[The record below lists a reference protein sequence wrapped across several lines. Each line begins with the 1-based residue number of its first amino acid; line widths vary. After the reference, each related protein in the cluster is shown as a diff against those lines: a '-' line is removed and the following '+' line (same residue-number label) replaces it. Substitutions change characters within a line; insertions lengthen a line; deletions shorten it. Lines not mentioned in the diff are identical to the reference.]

1 MPTHHDV
8 LDRFARIHTGP
19 PPFDDEGAAAIVA
32 RYFGPDFSGDVGAL
46 SRVPGET
53 DANYTFTIGATQY
66 LLKVSHAADEERI
79 ILQQEVLR
87 HLHTCDLPFGV
98 PRVVDTA
105 AGDHCLRIHVGS
117 GDLIARVLTWLPGH
131 PLGPIEDPAD
141 ELLDDIGSAAAA
153 LAASLDEVELG
164 ARPSPT
170 SHWDL
175 DTGRAVI
182 DTYRDQLPAQ
192 SALLTRV
199 LEITDAALAA
209 AGPLPQALIH
219 NDLNVFNLLATTST
233 HRTRVSGI
241 IDFGDMLIT
250 SRINDLAILIAAVCR
265 GGRNFVTKAARIA
278 AAYHRR
284 RPLTATEIDVLF
296 PLVLLRTAT
305 VLVTTAQLARTDP
318 RHRRT
323 IRPEHLEDLASKDP
337 RVVAAAFRNACGFPR
352 AHDIDRA
359 ARWITESTHRF
370 VPIVDGPVRVT
381 DHSVRSTHFDGVDP
395 LDTTAL
401 TAADT
406 GHAAGGSDTVATI
419 GRYRE
424 PHFTRGG
431 LRTHA
436 ADRDDIILALQ
447 VQAQASTEIL
457 APIAGHA
464 RAGADGV
471 LIIDH
476 TPAGAPVWTRYRG
489 LVDFP
494 MGAVGAGTR
503 IGRTTGPATPVLAQ
517 LLTVDPDT
525 VDVPWFC
532 SSTDIGVFEQ
542 FAPDASALL
551 GADHAARPWAAR
563 LPGSLARRAAHLP
576 RTHPTYFEQPLDM
589 VRAHGCWF
597 FDENG
602 NRYLDALNN
611 VTLLGHC
618 HPRLT
623 AAAARQLGRLQTNS
637 RFVYDALTD
646 YTDALVETLPDGL
659 DVVYML
665 NSGSEANDL
674 ALRMARHVTGRDDIV
689 VIEDAY
695 HGYTSVVSD
704 VSPARYKHYGKPDTT
719 HAVPNPDRYRGAYGY
734 DDPDAGMKYAREVIA
749 EFDRLIAEG
758 RPPAAFI
765 YEALLAGGGQVVLP
779 PNYLAP
785 IHAAARER
793 GILTIADEVQVGFGR
808 LGSAFWGFQT
818 QGPHVVPDF
827 VTMGK
832 SMGNGFPVAAM
843 VTTRDH
849 SRSFDETG
857 RFFSTYGGNP
867 TACVVAHEVL
877 NVLADEG
884 LQQNAD
890 TTGEYLRHRLRE
902 LGRRHPLI
910 GDVRGQGFYS
920 GVEFVLDSTTKQHA
934 SAETLIICNRMK
946 DNGVLVYP
954 TGPQWN
960 ILKIKPPLT
969 FTEDHADFFVD
980 ALDGVLTR
988 GW

>member
-8 LDRFARIHTGP
+8 LDRFARIHAGP
-19 PPFDDEGAAAIVA
+19 PPLDDEGAKTIIE
-32 RYFGPDFSGDVGAL
+32 RYLGEKASRGASAP

-53 DANYTFTIGATQY
+53 DANYTFTIGTSHY
-66 LLKVSHAADEERI
+66 LLKVSHATDDERI
-79 ILQQEVLR
+79 TLQQNVLR
-87 HLHTCDLPFGV
+87 HLHTCNLPFDV

-105 AGDHCLRIHVGS
+105 EGDQSLRINAGS
-117 GDLIARVLTWLPGH
+117 GDLIVRILTWLPGH
-131 PLGPIEDPAD
+131 PLGPIEDPAA
-141 ELLDDIGSAAAA
+141 ELLDDIGSAAGA
-153 LAASLDEVELG
+153 LAASLDKADLD
-164 ARPSPT
+164 ARPSLT

-175 DTGRAVI
+175 DTGLAVI
-182 DTYRDQLPAQ
+182 DTYRDQLPEQ
-192 SALLTRV
+192 SALLTEV
-199 LEITDAALAA
+199 LEIATPALSA

-219 NDLNVFNLLATTST
+219 NDLNVFNLLGTTKT

-250 SRINDLAILIAAVCR
+250 SRINDLAILIASACR
-265 GGRNFVTKAARIA
+265 NGTNFVTNATRIA

-284 RPLTATEIDVLF
+284 RPLTANEIDVLF

-318 RHRRT
+318 RHRGS
-323 IRPEHLEDLASKDP
+323 IRPEHLRDLTSKDP
-337 RVVAAAFRNACGFPR
+337 LVVAAAFRKACGFPR
-352 AHDIDRA
+352 AHHIESA
-359 ARWITESTHRF
+359 NRWITETKHRF
-370 VPIVDGPVRVT
+370 VPIIVGPVRVT
-381 DHSVRSTHFDGVDP
+381 DHSVRSTNFDGIDP
-395 LDTTAL
+395 LDAPAL

-406 GHAAGGSDTVATI
+406 GRDVGCSEKVTTI

-424 PHFTRGG
+424 PQFARSGP
-431 LRTHA
+431 RTHA
-436 ADRDDIILALQ
+436 DDRADILLALQ
-447 VQAQASTEIL
+447 VHTRASTAIIAPL
-457 APIAGHA
+457 AGDA
-464 RAGADGV
+464 RISANGD
-471 LIIDH
+471 LIVDH
-476 TPAGAPVWTRYRG
+476 TPTGAPVWTRYRG
-489 LVDFP
+489 LVDTP
-494 MGAVGAGTR
+494 TGHVDAGTR
-503 IGRTTGPATPVLAQ
+503 IGRTTDPATPMLAQ

-525 VDVPWFC
+525 AAVPWFC
-532 SSTDIGVFEQ
+532 SNADIDVLEQ
-542 FAPDASALL
+542 LAPDASALL
-551 GADHAARPWAAR
+551 GPDNTTRSWSAR
-563 LPGSLARRAAHLP
+563 LPVSLTRRAAHLP
-576 RTHPTYFEQPLDM
+576 RTHPTYFEEPLDM

-646 YTDALVETLPDGL
+646 YTDALVDTLPDGL

-719 HAVPNPDRYRGAYGY
+719 HAVPNPDRYHGTYGY
-734 DDPDAGMKYAREVIA
+734 DDPDAGTKYAREVIA
-749 EFDRLIAEG
+749 DFDRLIAEG

-765 YEALLAGGGQVVLP
+765 YEALLAGGGQIVLP

-818 QGPHVVPDF
+818 QGPQVVPDF

-843 VTTRDH
+843 VTTRAH
-849 SRSFDETG
+849 SRRFDETG

-877 NVLADEG
+877 NVLADEE

-890 TTGEYLRHRLRE
+890 TTGEYLRQALRE
-902 LGRRHPLI
+902 LGQRHPLI

-920 GVEFVLDSTTKQHA
+920 GVEFVLDDVTKQHA
-934 SAETLIICNRMK
+934 STETLTICNRMK

-954 TGPQWN
+954 TGPHWN

-969 FTEDHADFFVD
+969 FTRDHADFFVD